1 MSENKEVAK
10 EKKEKKKAEGDGE
23 ESVVHAHQTRVK
35 KKSLWTLERCQKF
48 ARRFKSE
55 SEWAAG
61 SPSSYKS
68 AQAHGW
74 IALCIKGAQGS
85 RKIG

>member
-1 MSENKEVAK
+1 MSENKEAPK
-10 EKKEKKKAEGDGE
+10 EKKDKKKAEVDGG
-23 ESVVHAHQTRVK
+23 ESVVHVHQARTK
-35 KKSLWTLERCQKF
+35 KKSIWTLERCQKF
-48 ARRFKSE
+48 ARRFASE
-55 SEWAAG
+55 AEWAAG

-74 IALCIKGAQGS
+74 TALCIKGSHSG

>member
-1 MSENKEVAK
+1 MADNKEAPK
-10 EKKEKKKAEGDGE
+10 AKKEKKPAEGAEG
-23 ESVVHAHQTRVK
+23 ESVVHAHVTRVK
-35 KKSLWTLERCQKF
+35 TKSKWTLEKCKKF

-55 SEWAAG
+55 MEWSEG

-74 IALCIKGAQGS
+74 VAQCMGGTKS
-85 RKIG
+85 IRKAG